1 MRFLTILFAAAF
13 ALSAAA
19 QSYDELCD
27 SGKALC
33 DEGNYREA
41 AARFARAADVAR
53 DRNNRIFALSG
64 EGYAH
69 YMAGDIRNASE
80 SYAQALALDSTSVHL
95 LAQRGNIL
103 LEQDSLQGAIACYD
117 KAAEREPDNRDIL
130 FCRAYARAC
139 AGLYK
144 ESKQDYLKIL
154 SKNSNDEK
162 ARLGLALLY
171 QKEGS
176 TNESLMLLETLI
188 EENPRNAELYMA
200 RCNIER
206 EQKQYELAL
215 MDVEKAIEQ
224 EPLNAA
230 FHLTKADILEKL
242 GKRDAAQKSRN
253 KALRI
258 KSTPK
263 GK

>member
-13 ALSAAA
+13 TLSATA
-19 QSYDELCD
+19 QSYNELCD

-33 DEGNYREA
+33 EKGNYREA
-41 AARFARAADVAR
+41 ATRYARAADVAR
-53 DRNNRIFALSG
+53 DKSNRIFALSG

-69 YMAGDIRNASE
+69 YMAGDIKKAAE
-80 SYAQALALDSTSVHL
+80 SYAQALALDSTSVPL

-103 LEQDSLQGAIACYD
+103 LEQDSLQAAITCYN
-117 KAAEREPDNRDIL
+117 KALMLEPDNRDIL
-130 FCRAYARAC
+130 FCRAYARAR

-144 ESKQDYLKIL
+144 EGKKDYLKIL

-176 TNESLMLLETLI
+176 INESLMLLETLI
-188 EENPRNAELYMA
+188 EENPRNPELYMA

-206 EQKQYELAL
+206 EQGQHELAL
-215 MDVEKAIEQ
+215 MDVEKAIELA
-224 EPLNAA
+224 PHDAA
-230 FHLTKADILEKL
+230 YHLTKADILEKL

-258 KSTPK
+258 NSTPK
-263 GK
+263 